1 MLGGSLLLKIPRM
14 AELAFDLVI
23 EILAKVP
30 VKYLLRFRCV
40 CKSWRSLFQ
49 DERFIRMHTTHAP
62 SMFLLSACWPRYTP
76 PRTCTYQG
84 RRLKMIFQDPELKEP
99 RNNKC

>member
-1 MLGGSLLLKIPRM
+1 MLGGSLLLKVPRM
-14 AELAFDLVI
+14 AELAFDLVM

-30 VKYLLRFRCV
+30 VKDLLRFRCV

-62 SMFLLSACWPRYTP
+62 STFLLSACWPRIHHRALVLTKVA
-76 PRTCTYQG
+76 G
-84 RRLKMIFQDPELKEP
+84 
-99 RNNKC
+99 